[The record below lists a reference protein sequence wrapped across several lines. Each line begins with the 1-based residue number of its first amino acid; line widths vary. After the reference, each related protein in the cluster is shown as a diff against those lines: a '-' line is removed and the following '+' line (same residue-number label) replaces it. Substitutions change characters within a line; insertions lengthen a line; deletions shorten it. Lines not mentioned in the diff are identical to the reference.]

1 MTILGP
7 SLSQIPKIYN
17 KYYVQLILKYKNIKE
32 VYNELKFIIDRY
44 KSEKNFLLDV
54 DFNPKKI

>member
-1 MTILGP
+1 M
-7 SLSQIPKIYN
+7 QI
-17 KYYVQLILKYKNIKE
+17 ILKYKNIKE

-44 KSEKNFLLDV
+44 KNEKNLLLDV